1 MILVHVVVPLLLAST
16 ALYALLCWRPA
27 LIERD
32 IFPVEKQQKKQKHVL
47 FVTAHPD
54 DECMFFSP
62 TLAYLSRRSDVTVSL
77 LCLTTGNHDQLG
89 EVRKKEL
96 LKSAVTFGVTPDSV
110 IIVDD
115 QHLPDSPK
123 KAWNLALVAKTV
135 EAVVVAGDVDTIFTF
150 DGRGVSGHQNHI
162 AAYMGVKHMA
172 LTSQRFKFQRINV
185 YALESVGLA
194 RKFSSILDTL
204 FAFGMAVGGGRMF
217 VADLAAYSQ
226 GIQAMLMHESQ
237 LVWFRK
243 LYLVFSRYMFINT
256 YTKVN

>member
-1 MILVHVVVPLLLAST
+1 MAS
-16 ALYALLCWRPA
+16 
-27 LIERD
+27 LIERN
-32 IFPVEKQQKKQKHVL
+32 IFPLEKQQKKQKHVL
-47 FVTAHPD
+47 FFATHPD
-54 DECMFFSP
+54 DECMLFSP

-77 LCLTTGNHDQLG
+77 LCLTTDNHDQLG

-96 LKSAVTFGVTPDSV
+96 LKSAVTFGLTPDSV

-135 EAVVVAGDVDTIFTF
+135 EA
-150 DGRGVSGHQNHI
+150 NHI
-162 AAYMGVKHMA
+162 AAYTGVKHMA
-172 LTSQRFKFQRINV
+172 LTSQRFKCQKINI

-194 RKFSSILDTL
+194 HKFSSVLDML

-217 VADLAAYSQ
+217 VAYLAVYSQ

-237 LVWFRK
+237 LVWHRK
-243 LYLVFSRYMFINT
+243 LYLVFSWYVLINT
-256 YTKVN
+256 HTMVS